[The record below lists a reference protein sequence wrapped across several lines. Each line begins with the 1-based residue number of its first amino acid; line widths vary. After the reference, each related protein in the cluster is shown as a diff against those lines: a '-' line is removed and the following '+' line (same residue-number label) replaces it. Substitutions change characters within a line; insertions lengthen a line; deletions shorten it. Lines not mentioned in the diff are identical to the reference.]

1 MILVECWPNW
11 VDGKTAT
18 VQSLGGEFETLYSD
32 QILGILLSL
41 WALWFQ
47 VVIIMILFQPLIQLS
62 FALTHFAPLSCC
74 TKPWWKCRG
83 PETSYICEL
92 ASVLAQSL
100 HLLQKM
106 CLVCWEYSANAELS
120 CGQDISI
127 WLTRQRSV
135 WQYFF

>member
-47 VVIIMILFQPLIQLS
+47 VVIIMILFQPLIRLS
-62 FALTHFAPLSCC
+62 FALTHFAPLSCF
-74 TKPWWKCRG
+74 TKP
-83 PETSYICEL
+83 
-92 ASVLAQSL
+92 
-100 HLLQKM
+100 
-106 CLVCWEYSANAELS
+106 
-120 CGQDISI
+120 
-127 WLTRQRSV
+127 
-135 WQYFF
+135 